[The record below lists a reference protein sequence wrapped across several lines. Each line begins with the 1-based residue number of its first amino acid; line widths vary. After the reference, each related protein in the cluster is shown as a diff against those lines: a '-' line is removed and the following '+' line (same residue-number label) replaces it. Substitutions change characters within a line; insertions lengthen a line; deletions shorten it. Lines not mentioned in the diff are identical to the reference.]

1 MTCGVDNRLVHEEP
15 EAHAPRSCRAVHLP
29 RDKERAI
36 PGTPDVLSGNL
47 RKVEYE
53 RVKESKDERSKDLG
67 IKDLHEEASL
77 RASCVVSQR
86 ITTAVSRRCPLPVQL
101 VNCVPRIGVAPTGN
115 VDLCMIFKSKD

>member
-15 EAHAPRSCRAVHLP
+15 EAHAPRSRRAVHLP
-29 RDKERAI
+29 RDKERSI
-36 PGTPDVLSGNL
+36 PGTPDVLSGDL

-53 RVKESKDERSKDLG
+53 RIEDLG

-86 ITTAVSRRCPLPVQL
+86 KTT
-101 VNCVPRIGVAPTGN
+101 
-115 VDLCMIFKSKD
+115 